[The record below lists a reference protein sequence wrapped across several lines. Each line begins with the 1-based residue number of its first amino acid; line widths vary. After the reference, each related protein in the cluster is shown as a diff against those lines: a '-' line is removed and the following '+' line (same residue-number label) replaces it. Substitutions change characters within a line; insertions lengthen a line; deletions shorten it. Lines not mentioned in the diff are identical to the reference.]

1 MSGITEREK
10 GLLLGAAVVVLASL
24 YFVARVQPLRTE
36 LKSLREEVTSLEQR
50 VRNTPMPKPP
60 ADPEAAKKELHEA
73 KTHLARARE
82 ELGVLMQGRVDQD
95 SNQALEGLMLEI
107 LTLAKA
113 KGVNVDTSSVYGGS
127 SADFGVVS
135 KEELATVFSLS
146 DLHVYL
152 TVPFVLSWSLLN
164 AMACE
169 CVVLASNTAPVRE
182 VIQHEETGLLAD
194 FYDIDTLAAQALR
207 VLKDPMHYRPL
218 AARARAFVQQR
229 FSLEATFP
237 KIWKLYEGVLAI
249 G

>member
-127 SADFGVVS
+127 SADFGVGS
-135 KEELATVFSLS
+135 KEELARLQSGKEPLPFRPLRSLS
-146 DLHVYL
+146 LRGDYPHIRGFIEELPRLGH
-152 TVPFVLSWSLLN
+152 TVSVL
-164 AMACE
+164 
-169 CVVLASNTAPVRE
+169 
-182 VIQHEETGLLAD
+182 
-194 FYDIDTLAAQALR
+194 
-207 VLKDPMHYRPL
+207 
-218 AARARAFVQQR
+218 R
-229 FSLEATFP
+229 FSLKA
-237 KIWKLYEGVLAI
+237 EGDKTERYRAGGAGQGLRAELVLAL
-249 G
+249 